1 MGFIRLIYFVIAF
14 AYTSTLLAAPET
26 YIRSYR
32 YQASETDSKLTARTA
47 AISQVHHLLL
57 GELGTYINS
66 RIDITKTSSGK
77 GFSQHDIS
85 TLTAGIIKTEILD
98 ESWDGN
104 EYFVQAKLIADPD
117 EIAKKLSD
125 SRFIDEQQKNAKKR
139 ADYEMEYW
147 KSISMS
153 ESPEMFMAYLESH
166 PDGQFKEL
174 ALLNIKRINDASAK
188 IKLETERRETESR
201 LLIQALTTMSG
212 QASPAQKSVLLENP
226 GKIVIVA
233 RHDTSFGSKKSRE
246 ETTYLLSDILKKQVN
261 KITPRGTEVIRLTDF
276 DQTED
281 FLYKDLASKASKNF
295 CAEYNSNFV
304 IAAALEDHEGS
315 KGYLRT
321 MKLSLFNC
329 DLGEMKSHT
338 FLPEYDKGGR
348 FIREAS
354 IKKELRIFVHD
365 YIDSL

>member
-1 MGFIRLIYFVIAF
+1 MGFTRLIYFVFAF
-14 AYTSTLLAAPET
+14 AYAGTLFAAPET

-66 RIDITKTSSGK
+66 RIDIAKTSTGK
-77 GFSQHDIS
+77 GFSQHDIT

-104 EYFVQAKLIADPD
+104 EYFIRAKLIADPD
-117 EIAKKLSD
+117 EIAKKLGD
-125 SRFIDEQQKNAKKR
+125 SRFIDEQKKKAKR
-139 ADYEMEYW
+139 RTELEMEYW

-153 ESPEMFMAYLESH
+153 ESTGMFMAYLEKY
-166 PDGQFKEL
+166 PDGQFKDL

-188 IKLETERRETESR
+188 EKLEAERRETESR
-201 LLIQALTTMSG
+201 LLIQTLMTMSG
-212 QASPAQKSVLLENP
+212 QASSTRNHILLDKP

-233 RHDTSFGSKKSRE
+233 RHDVAFGNNKSRDE
-246 ETTYLLSDILKKQVN
+246 VAYLLSDMLKKQVN
-261 KITPRGTEVIRLTDF
+261 MITPKGTEVIRLTDF

-281 FLYKDLASKASKNF
+281 FLYKDLTSRASKKF
-295 CAEYNSNFV
+295 CAEYHSNFV

-321 MKLSLFNC
+321 VKLSLFNC
-329 DLGEMKSHT
+329 ESAEVISHT
-338 FLPEYDKGGR
+338 FLPEYDRGGR
-348 FIREAS
+348 FKREAS
-354 IKKELRIFVHD
+354 IKNEFRRFVND